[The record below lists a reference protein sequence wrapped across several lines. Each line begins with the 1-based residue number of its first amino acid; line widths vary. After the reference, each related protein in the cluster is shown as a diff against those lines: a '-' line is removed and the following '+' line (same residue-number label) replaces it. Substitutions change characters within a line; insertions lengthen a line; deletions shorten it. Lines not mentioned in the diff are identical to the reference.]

1 MLCRHFA
8 KPLGFVLG
16 ASFFVCIRHKV
27 SFTDA
32 SPPSKCLQLASLHA
46 VFFLSRFL
54 SAKLLFSRF
63 LWWCSQCR
71 LITAPLLGA
80 SVYPYYT
87 LAILLHLPAYVYYRT
102 ILSSALFFPF
112 SAIKVDFQNRIFIKS
127 LHMSEKCSIFA
138 PFFINCEYNVYAL
151 HIRRSWPTNYSYCHT
166 GRIFAHLA
174 SAVIQ

>member
-102 ILSSALFFPF
+102 ILSSALSFFLF
-112 SAIKVDFQNRIFIKS
+112 CHKS
-127 LHMSEKCSIFA
+127 WFLEPNFHQILAYVKKMLYLCTKLAQKPIRGVRETGYEYTRKL
-138 PFFINCEYNVYAL
+138 IN
-151 HIRRSWPTNYSYCHT
+151 
-166 GRIFAHLA
+166 
-174 SAVIQ
+174 